1 MKQFTTL
8 LLIFGVLISSCQTK
22 KYHEDKV
29 TVDLTTIPETLHS
42 VYQWQKNKNQTF
54 RDPQLSPLLLKD
66 KKIFE
71 SLRFYKPSQQFQVRA
86 IFKKNS
92 RPVVIELLT
101 NTQRIEKQIIYG
113 WVEFELEDKE
123 FHLAVFQN
131 VETEDDY
138 LFLPFADQTSGFDTY
153 GGGRYIDLSA
163 PLNDTIQLDFNKAYN
178 PYCVYNKKFSCP
190 LVPEE
195 NYLEYPIRAG
205 ELDFKSE

>member
-1 MKQFTTL
+1 MKQLTPL
-8 LLIFGVLISSCQTK
+8 LLVFALISSCQTK
-22 KYHEDKV
+22 KYHEDRV
-29 TVDLTTIPETLHS
+29 AVDLTAVPEVLHS
-42 VYQWQKNKNQTF
+42 VYQWQENKNQTF
-54 RDPQLSPLLLKD
+54 RDPELSPLLLKD
-66 KKIFE
+66 KKVFE
-71 SLRFYKPSQQFQVRA
+71 SLRFFEPSQQFQVRA
-86 IFKKNS
+86 IFEKNT

-113 WVEFELEDKE
+113 WLIFELEDKE
-123 FHLAVFQN
+123 FRLAVYQN
-131 VETEDDY
+131 VETKDDY

-163 PLNDTIQLDFNKAYN
+163 PLSDTIQLDFNKAYN